1 MIIETAREYVRHMT
15 AGCLELTYRLFEEE
29 FGGRTAFSISVS
41 MTDNESGECD
51 SCTARDITGD
61 VSEALHM
68 FKLISD
74 GTVTPMTLI
83 DIISDLLP

>member
-15 AGCLELTYRLFEEE
+15 AGRLALTYRLFEEE
-29 FGGRTAFSISVS
+29 FGDRTAFSISVS
-41 MTDNESGECD
+41 MTDSESGERD
-51 SCTARDITGD
+51 NCTARDITGD

>member
-1 MIIETAREYVRHMT
+1 MIIETAREHVRHMT

-41 MTDNESGECD
+41 MTDNESGERD
-51 SCTARDITGD
+51 SRTARDITGD